1 MLVPYLKLS
10 FHFVFACEL
19 SRIQLHKTLSNTLGS
34 CTGTTEKTKHTKKQQ
49 FLIKL
54 LRRKKENKKITVSEW
69 HTPNAIVV
77 GAPYGD
83 SMRDST
89 KLLVSN

>member
-10 FHFVFACEL
+10 IHFILACEL
-19 SRIQLHKTLSNTLGS
+19 SRIQFHKTLSNILGS
-34 CTGTTEKTKHTKKQQ
+34 CTGITEKTKHTKNQQ

-54 LRRKKENKKITVSEW
+54 RGKKKKEKILSEW

-83 SMRDST
+83 SMPDST